1 VHERVHTPRQESVV
15 DEEVLFDGER
25 VIVALEVAGTVASDA
40 MPQRQI
46 LGTGRRADRIGLD
59 EPEPVD
65 SGLERYGLKQTTGDG
80 VPPQCRDRRR
90 GQNYSS

>member
-1 VHERVHTPRQESVV
+1 MHTPRQESVV

-25 VIVALEVAGTVASDA
+25 VVVALEVAGTIAGDA

-46 LGTGRRADRIGLD
+46 LGPCRRADRIGLN
-59 EPEPVD
+59 EPEPID
-65 SGLERYGLKQTTGDG
+65 SGPERDRLKQTSGDG
-80 VPPQCRDRRR
+80 IPPQCRDRRR